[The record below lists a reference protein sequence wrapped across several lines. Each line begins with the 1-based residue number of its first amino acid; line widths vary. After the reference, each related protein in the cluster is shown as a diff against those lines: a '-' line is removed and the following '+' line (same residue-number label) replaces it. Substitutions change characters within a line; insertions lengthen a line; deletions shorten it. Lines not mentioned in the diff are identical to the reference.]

1 MGESRC
7 LHIQLLICAGAHR
20 NWHAA
25 LANRLRRQGHA
36 VAFACTSGAPT
47 APGLQLLMRLEQTI
61 YGLPTEHPT
70 ALAPIPPQD
79 QARETPD
86 LTIDLTGGQA
96 RPVSIP
102 TLKPFYDSRGAEG
115 FAVDALL
122 ERRAPQVELLLTN
135 PGAAPQC
142 VARATPALEK
152 PDLFTA
158 GFDAVAACVVSLLE
172 AAVRKFLTRQLI
184 SLDERAKISNAR
196 RVSPPE
202 FALTSLTHKIAN
214 RLTRLAV
221 HREHFRVGWRRLAG
235 GDAMPD
241 TLSWPAQDYT
251 YLPDDGRRYFADPFI
266 FAHEGRNFIFCEE
279 YPYAT
284 GKGVLTAFELLADG
298 KVSGPLPVMEQAWHL
313 SYPQVFA
320 RDGEIWMIPETCA
333 ANRIELHRATRF
345 PNGWTREAVLID
357 DLRASDAT
365 LVEHGGR
372 LWLFA
377 TVAAEGLSSWDALHL
392 YYADSLLG
400 PWTAHPSN
408 PVLIDASA
416 ARPAGAMFMRNGALW
431 RPAQDCLRGYGGGL
445 ALCSVDRLDVQEFRQ
460 TVHARLK
467 PPPALRAHGAHTL
480 NCAAGV
486 EVIDVVGARWRR

>member
-1 MGESRC
+1 
-7 LHIQLLICAGAHR
+7 LHIQLLICAGARR

-25 LANRLRRQGHA
+25 LASRLQRRGHA
-36 VAFACTSGAPT
+36 VDFAYASGAPT
-47 APGLQLLMRLEQTI
+47 PAGLQLLMRLEQTV
-61 YGLPTEHPT
+61 YGLPAEHPT
-70 ALAPIPPQD
+70 ALAPVSPQD
-79 QARETPD
+79 QAPGTQD
-86 LTIDLTGGQA
+86 LTIDLTGEQP

-102 TLKPFYDSRGAEG
+102 TLKPFYDSQAPES
-115 FAVDALL
+115 FAADALL
-122 ERRAPQVELLLTN
+122 ERRAPQVELLYTN
-135 PGAAPQC
+135 PGAPPQC

-172 AAVRKFLTRQLI
+172 AAVRGLATRRLV
-184 SLDERAKISNAR
+184 SLGERASTSNPR

-202 FALTSLTHKIAN
+202 FVLTSLIHKIAN

-221 HREHFRVGWRRLAG
+221 HREHFRIGWRRLAG
-235 GDAMPD
+235 GDAMAD
-241 TLSWPAQDYT
+241 TLSWPAQDYA

-266 FAHEGRNFIFCEE
+266 FAHERRNFIFCEE

-284 GKGVLTAFELLADG
+284 GKGVLTAFEILADG
-298 KVSGPLPVMEQAWHL
+298 KVSAALPVMEQDWHL

-333 ANRIELHRATRF
+333 ANRIELYRATRF
-345 PNGWTREAVLID
+345 PDDWTREAVLID
-357 DLRASDAT
+357 NVRASDAT

-377 TVAAEGLSSWDALHL
+377 TIAEDGLSSWDALHL
-392 YYADSLLG
+392 YYSDSLLG
-400 PWTAHPSN
+400 PWTAHPAN
-408 PVLIDASA
+408 PVLIDAGA
-416 ARPAGAMFMRNGALW
+416 ARPAGAMFMHNGALW
-431 RPAQDCLRGYGGGL
+431 RPAQDCSRGYGGGL

-460 TVHARLK
+460 TVRARLK
-467 PPPALRAHGAHTL
+467 PPPELRAHGAHTL
-480 NCAAGV
+480 NCAAGF